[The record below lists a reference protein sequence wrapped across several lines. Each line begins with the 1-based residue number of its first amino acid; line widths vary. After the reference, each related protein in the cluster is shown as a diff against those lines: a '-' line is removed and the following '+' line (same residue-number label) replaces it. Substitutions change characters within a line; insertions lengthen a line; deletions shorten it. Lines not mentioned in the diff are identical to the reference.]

1 MACCIVRAELK
12 VHVEEREEQ
21 GSAIESE
28 GKEELM
34 CNATHVRQS
43 ARAVN
48 VIVKIIHNLL

>member
-1 MACCIVRAELK
+1 MWK
-12 VHVEEREEQ
+12 VHLEEREEQ

-43 ARAVN
+43 ACAVN
-48 VIVKIIHNLL
+48 VLVKIIHNLL